1 MLNNNGGW
9 MRSHKRLI
17 IVLLGLYSQRLA
29 YTSRRRVNDS
39 LVVPLPQSDA
49 SLLPVSFPI
58 LVHV

>member
-1 MLNNNGGW
+1 